1 MMRTR
6 GLVFESRL
14 YRGDATP
21 PSSLEDVT
29 REHNNGVF
37 TTAPT
42 WEKQSSGLW
51 ALKFVS
57 GSSQFVTLPD
67 IKQLLG
73 ATQATWMAWVRKDA
87 YVADQTI
94 AGDYAT
100 TAGHL
105 KWKFLDESAENRFQ
119 VYVGNGTTAVQKYTN
134 SVFTTGWHFCWM
146 RFTAASATGLEHG
159 VDSIVGATGDV
170 SAIAALGNTSYGHT
184 YIGRYATLYSSIT
197 LGAFAISALALS
209 DTEIWKW
216 GQSRRRL
223 LGI

>member
-1 MMRTR
+1 M
-6 GLVFESRL
+6 
-14 YRGDATP
+14 
-21 PSSLEDVT
+21 T

-57 GSSQFVTLPD
+57 GSSQYVTLPD

-87 YVADQTI
+87 SVSNQKLMADYSTADIAANGVKWIFCGEGASNGLFGRVGIGTVAGYVDTTI
-94 AGDYAT
+94 A
-100 TAGHL
+100 
-105 KWKFLDESAENRFQ
+105 
-119 VYVGNGTTAVQKYTN
+119 
-134 SVFTTGWHFCWM
+134 SVFTTGWHFAWM
-146 RFTAASATGLEHG
+146 RYTGNSVTGLQSGCDDTASSLISTTSVPQLGNVSNNTTHIG
-159 VDSIVGATGDV
+159 RINHSGATWV
-170 SAIAALGNTSYGHT
+170 
-184 YIGRYATLYSSIT
+184 YSSMT
-197 LGAFAISALALS
+197 LGALAISTLALS

>member
-1 MMRTR
+1 
-6 GLVFESRL
+6 VFESRL
-14 YRGDATP
+14 YRGEATP

-57 GSSQFVTLPD
+57 GSSQYVTIPD

-73 ATQATWMAWVRKDA
+73 AKQATWMAWVRKDA
-87 YVADQTI
+87 SVVSQAI
-94 AGDYAT
+94 ASDFS
-100 TAGHL
+100 TAG
-105 KWKFLDESAENRFQ
+105 KRRWRFGENNANQ
-119 VYVGNGTTAVQKYTN
+119 WIVYVGDGTNVVN
-134 SVFTTGWHFCWM
+134 SDFINSLYTTGWRFVWV
-146 RFTAASATGLEHG
+146 RFTGNSATGLETG
-159 VDSIVGATGDV
+159 VDDAVVTPASTTSV
-170 SAIAALGNTSYGHT
+170 AALGAGVLNQT
-184 YIGRYATLYSSIT
+184 YIGRRETFYASQT
-197 LGAFAISALALS
+197 LGALAISILALS